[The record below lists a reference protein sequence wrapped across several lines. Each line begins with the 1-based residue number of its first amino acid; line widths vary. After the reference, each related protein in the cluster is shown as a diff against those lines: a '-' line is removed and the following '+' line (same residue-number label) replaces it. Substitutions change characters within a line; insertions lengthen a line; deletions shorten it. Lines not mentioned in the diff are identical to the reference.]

1 MAIVLILFGTN
12 IDNKTVS
19 SILLWNVSVF
29 IALAGNGPLLGH
41 DTQENPMY
49 EGTPVHLIFGLFGL
63 ASGFLIYPIFVFL
76 LLTIVDKL
84 YLSKK
89 NNSQEM

>member
-19 SILLWNVSVF
+19 SILLWNVSFF
-29 IALAGNGPLLGH
+29 IALAGNGPLLGY
-41 DTQENPMY
+41 DQQGNPMY
-49 EGTPVHLIFGLFGL
+49 EGTPVHVFFALFGF

-76 LLTIVDKL
+76 ILTIVDKL
-84 YLSKK
+84 YLTKK
-89 NNSQEM
+89 NVEV